1 MVWENRGVLAAVSD
15 RIFISGFVRILPSR
29 KEIERSRVFGQHLD
43 LIFIQD
49 RSDEWPLNGAFFQ
62 RCKSELAGVA
72 AHICQESFV
81 NKIAKPAR
89 RIFKISCD
97 FDRPGIFDQESK
109 HWTLSCAQRLQHAI
123 ANDNVWASFWS
134 NCLNH
139 PLRTGVQVIPG
150 GKENADAE
158 TYKDSYCPPESEF
171 VIALLPVREREG
183 KSYDEKY
190 REEDQGQ
197 NRAHEIATVFL
208 TLYAVFFGMVICF
221 CLAVICDN
229 RKS

>member
-1 MVWENRGVLAAVSD
+1 
-15 RIFISGFVRILPSR
+15 
-29 KEIERSRVFGQHLD
+29 
-43 LIFIQD
+43 
-49 RSDEWPLNGAFFQ
+49 
-62 RCKSELAGVA
+62 
-72 AHICQESFV
+72 
-81 NKIAKPAR
+81 
-89 RIFKISCD
+89 
-97 FDRPGIFDQESK
+97 
-109 HWTLSCAQRLQHAI
+109 
-123 ANDNVWASFWS
+123 
-134 NCLNH
+134 
-139 PLRTGVQVIPG
+139 VQVIPG

-171 VIALLPVREREG
+171 VIALLPVMEREG